1 MGIFGL
7 NFTSICKPIIEVGS
21 SKVLIRIRTSWFFL
35 SNFQEMEGIG
45 FVTMVFLIIAMM
57 GGHEVLLKPIGV
69 FYTYAR
75 AILLLLVLHL
85 ILV

>member
-1 MGIFGL
+1 
-7 NFTSICKPIIEVGS
+7 
-21 SKVLIRIRTSWFFL
+21 
-35 SNFQEMEGIG
+35 MEGIG